1 FFLLEMV
8 DALLE
13 RGTLE
18 IRETKEGQH
27 ALVSVEKPGER
38 AQPLPST
45 LEQLI
50 GDRLHELP
58 GEEHAVIDWLAVA
71 GGPLTMSGLIALG
84 PSANDEPLARLFAR
98 GLCDKRG
105 DDVDFRHPLVRD
117 VAYLALDPA
126 ERGIMHRRL
135 GEHLA
140 RTPLAKGISA
150 AIVARHLARSDTP

>member
-1 FFLLEMV
+1 V

-18 IRETKEGQH
+18 TRETKEGHH
-27 ALVSVEKPGER
+27 ALVRVERPGER
-38 AQPLPST
+38 VQPLPST

-58 GEEHAVIDWLAVA
+58 SEEHAVIDWLAVA
-71 GGPLTMSGLIALG
+71 GSPLSMADIIALA
-84 PSANDEPLARLFAR
+84 SFSNDEPLARLFAR
-98 GLCDKRG
+98 GLCDKKG

-126 ERGIMHRRL
+126 ERGVMHRKL

-140 RTPLAKGISA
+140 KTPLAKGISA
-150 AIVARHLARSDTP
+150 AIVAR